1 MSNMNDKT
9 KNPSANKDIYDL
21 EHRKDAEEK
30 WDQDSGVTTDVG
42 GIKLISRDEL
52 KEKLDRKDDFKLVMT
67 YHEWAYRVMHIPGS
81 INVSTKEDALAVL
94 DPSDEIV
101 VYCTN
106 VSCMA
111 SVKAFMILVGHGFKN
126 VRRYAGGLQD
136 WEQAGYPLEGDQTT

>member
-9 KNPSANKDIYDL
+9 QNPSPNKDIYAL
-21 EHRKDAEEK
+21 EHRVEAEEN
-30 WDQDSGVTTDVG
+30 WDQDPGVATDMG

-52 KEKLDRKDDFKLVMT
+52 KEKMDRGDDFKLVMT
-67 YHEWAYRVMHIPGS
+67 YHEWAYRAMHIPGS
-81 INVSTKEDALAVL
+81 INIYTPEDALSAL

-106 VSCMA
+106 VGCMA
-111 SVKAFMILVGHGFKN
+111 SVKAFMILVSHGFKN

-136 WEQAGYPLEGDQTT
+136 WEQAGYALEGDRA